1 MNLEEREFQIKM
13 KEMKKETNAI
23 SSKIASIV
31 KERRKY
37 EDEVRNTEKNKL
49 KMRTMKR
56 I

>member
-1 MNLEEREFQIKM
+1 MNLDEREFQIKM
-13 KEMKKETNAI
+13 KEMKKEINAI

-37 EDEVRNTEKNKL
+37 EDDFRNIEKNKL
-49 KMRTMKR
+49 KMRTMRR